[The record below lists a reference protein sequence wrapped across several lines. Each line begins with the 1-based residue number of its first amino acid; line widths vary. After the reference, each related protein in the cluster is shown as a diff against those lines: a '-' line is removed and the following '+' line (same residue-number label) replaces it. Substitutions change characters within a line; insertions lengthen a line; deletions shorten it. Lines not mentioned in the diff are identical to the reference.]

1 MEEKHREREASD
13 DVNEKEMD
21 GVDYFGDV
29 NEIEILEAPLP
40 PTPIKVLSFGPLI
53 WGVDFLQTINN

>member
-40 PTPIKVLSFGPLI
+40 PSPIKVLSFGPLI
-53 WGVDFLQTINN
+53 